1 MCSFPSTTTP
11 YPRNAIVIESC
22 RLSQAKRRISV
33 LTVTEK
39 SNYWRW
45 IQEWFK
51 ETEWGRWYLPM
62 TATERNPDFSKIVT
76 IEADLPKPHAKD
88 EFLTNP
94 WTCPWLIGS
103 IHSHLPVYMAGVSSL
118 LISQG
123 FFICSR
129 KVTRSGLETTRPA
142 IRKRNIHF
150 AGDSS
155 VSNLICIQ
163 ARREG
168 TCAKS
173 LQLCLTLCHPTDCS
187 PPGSSVHGSL
197 QAKILSGLPWPPP
210 GVLPNPGIEPTFT
223 SPALAGS
230 FFITS
235 ATREAQRR
243 HGRMLIQPRTKV
255 CGDIIS

>member
-1 MCSFPSTTTP
+1 
-11 YPRNAIVIESC
+11 
-22 RLSQAKRRISV
+22 
-33 LTVTEK
+33 
-39 SNYWRW
+39 
-45 IQEWFK
+45 
-51 ETEWGRWYLPM
+51 M
-62 TATERNPDFSKIVT
+62 TATERNPDFSKIIT

-94 WTCPWLIGS
+94 WTCPRLIGS

-118 LISQG
+118 FTSQG

-142 IRKRNIHF
+142 IRKRNICF
-150 AGDSS
+150 PRDAS

-163 ARREG
+163 VRRED

-173 LQLCLTLCHPTDCS
+173 LQSCLTLCHPMDCS
-187 PPGSSVHGSL
+187 QPGSSVYGNV
-197 QAKILSGLPWPPP
+197 QAKILSGLPCPSP

-235 ATREAQRR
+235 ATWEAQRR

-255 CGDIIS
+255 FGDIITKLY

>member
-1 MCSFPSTTTP
+1 
-11 YPRNAIVIESC
+11 
-22 RLSQAKRRISV
+22 
-33 LTVTEK
+33 
-39 SNYWRW
+39 
-45 IQEWFK
+45 
-51 ETEWGRWYLPM
+51 M

-94 WTCPWLIGS
+94 WTCPRLIGS

-129 KVTRSGLETTRPA
+129 KVTRSGLETTRLA

-197 QAKILSGLPWPPP
+197 QAKILSGLPCPPP
-210 GVLPNPGIEPTFT
+210 GVLPNPGIEPTSFT
-223 SPALAGS
+223 SPALAGR
-230 FFITS
+230 FFTTS
-235 ATREAQRR
+235 ATWEAQRR

-255 CGDIIS
+255 FGDIITKLY